1 MNKFHVKDVD
11 IVLANDVAFR
21 SKNCPILM
29 NPEIAVVT
37 RSRANVG
44 NAAESTTDVDLM
56 SLSTNVSDPKSI
68 ITEDHVKKA
77 LIANKGIQAVLKS
90 WKVADFTK
98 RGDNYACEVT
108 SVEVKYSLNDKEE
121 CEVTYVVKLNPHR
134 NFGDFQEV
142 APFFFEKEG
151 KFYEEL
157 VPALNEAL
165 MSAGQKPL
173 PFAKCFLVS
182 LEEGKEQLYFEDLR
196 ARGFKMFDR
205 RKGMDKY
212 HVALVI
218 SELARL
224 HGASYLLTKKV
235 LKGESAGGRY
245 EFITKDLLDF
255 TPNTKELFLSW
266 IERGVDT
273 GEYKVQDS
281 TAYAMGD
288 CWNNNLL
295 FRYNAEGR
303 PMEVMLLDLQLCR
316 EASAASDLNYLLC
329 TSVNGDVR
337 KPNLRHF
344 LSLYHSTYKE
354 VLEGGDMPMHFTIEE
369 LVEEYRDKNK
379 FGLLFALVIIPMMLT
394 EPEEVPEMSDTDI
407 ETLMNDFRA
416 IALDKLKTNPC
427 LNLASCQFLTSLWKQ
442 ASSHDFYYRPDSI
455 PSMNDPRKIWRAK
468 SV

>member
-1 MNKFHVKDVD
+1 
-11 IVLANDVAFR
+11 
-21 SKNCPILM
+21 
-29 NPEIAVVT
+29 
-37 RSRANVG
+37 
-44 NAAESTTDVDLM
+44 M

-77 LIANKGIQAVLKS
+77 LIADKGIQAVLKC

-273 GEYKVQDS
+273 GVMMLDRIGGYESASAWLKSMKSEVENVLSSGIQS
-281 TAYAMGD
+281 TRFNSICHGD

-316 EASAASDLNYLLC
+316 EASVASDLNYLLC

-416 IALDKLKTNPC
+416 IALDKLKTNP
-427 LNLASCQFLTSLWKQ
+427 LFKPRFL
-442 ASSHDFYYRPDSI
+442 SI
-455 PSMNDPRKIWRAK
+455 FDEFMETGLIA
-468 SV
+468 